1 MKYILSIFLLLAL
14 IVPNVSFAS
23 IANESNPNVS
33 VIELGS
39 ITANGDV
46 YGLYLPKKSKVLGVY
61 VVDTTGIVASDS
73 NYVQVSLQNG
83 STVIAELDSRAAH
96 ENGLAA
102 LTPKAANIVSAA
114 SVVAAGS
121 YLKATYAETGTV
133 GMTTAKLFVMWYP
146 L

>member
-1 MKYILSIFLLLAL
+1 MKSLFLTLAL
-14 IVPNVSFAS
+14 CFGICSVSHAALNNANQTIVSA
-23 IANESNPNVS
+23 ID
-33 VIELGS
+33 LGS

-46 YGLYLPKKSKVLGVY
+46 YGLYFPKKAKIVSAY
-61 VVDTTGIVASDS
+61 VVDGTGIVASDS

-96 ENGLAA
+96 ENA
-102 LTPKAANIVSAA
+102 LVANVPKKANIVSSAA
-114 SVVAAGS
+114 TVSAGS

-133 GMTTAKLFVMWYP
+133 GMTSAKLIVEWYP